1 MSPVVETPPD
11 ATEEPER
18 KATPHTAVL
27 EPDRRKDT
35 ELPSGLIP
43 EKDAVR
49 MAGYPGIM

>member
-1 MSPVVETPPD
+1 MVETPPD